1 MRRERRSLTRAE
13 LGRITSPDLVI
24 RKVRRS
30 QPKLKPPSEAAEE
43 RKHKEG
49 ER

>member
-1 MRRERRSLTRAE
+1 MTRRERRSLTRAE

-24 RKVRRS
+24 KKVRL
-30 QPKLKPPSEAAEE
+30 PKPKPPSEAAEE